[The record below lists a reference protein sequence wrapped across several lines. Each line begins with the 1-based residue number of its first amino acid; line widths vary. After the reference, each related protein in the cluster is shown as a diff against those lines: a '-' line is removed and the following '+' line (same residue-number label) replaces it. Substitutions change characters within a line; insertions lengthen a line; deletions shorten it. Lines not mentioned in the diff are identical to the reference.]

1 MNAIHVPGTMRHPWL
16 GLLRHVGPTAIERVY
31 GDDPEHLSAE
41 VSSQNWLGSPGVA
54 EPEIVRHEQRL
65 GARLPPSYREFL
77 QVTNGWDKDG
87 IACGQLLP
95 LAEIGWL
102 RDLDP
107 HLAGMWSSPDEK
119 LLSVPDEDYFVYG
132 EGQDTVHLRAEY
144 LPDTLQ
150 IGEYDDGTYLLNPHI
165 KTPDGE
171 WEAWYLAPWLP
182 GAMRFRSFWDLMNGR
197 LREYTEAP

>member
-1 MNAIHVPGTMRHPWL
+1 MSAIHVPGNMRYSWL
-16 GLLRHVGPTAIERVY
+16 GLLRHVGPVAIERAY
-31 GDDPEHLSAE
+31 GDDPEHLAAE
-41 VSSQNWLGSPGVA
+41 ARSRNWLGSPGVT
-54 EPEIVRHEQRL
+54 EPEIVQHEQRL
-65 GARLPPSYREFL
+65 GVRLPPSYKEFL
-77 QVTNGWDKDG
+77 QVTNGWDEDG
-87 IACGQLLP
+87 IACGRLLP

-107 HLAGMWSSPDEK
+107 HLAGMWSSPDEE

-182 GAMRFRSFWDLMNGR
+182 GAERCRSFWDLMNSQ